1 MNDLEI
7 LNQCFEPDFESGI
20 LYFKERPRDHFLSDK
35 SYNIWNNKWVG
46 EISGSTCVAL
56 KDGAPRYYQEIRVS
70 IQGKLFRRYL
80 HRCIYMMYHNV
91 ILDSSQLIDH
101 IDGNGKN
108 NSIHNIR
115 LCTRQENAWN
125 SKQKVNSNMSGHKNV
140 YYEDSPKRKSKWR
153 VTITKDGKS
162 KSYGYY
168 PTVEEAVEVAKE
180 KRLELFGEFANNG
193 E

>member
-7 LNQCFEPDFESGI
+7 LNQCFEPDFERGI

-35 SYNIWNNKWVG
+35 SCNIWNNKWAG

-80 HRCIYMMYHNV
+80 HRCIYMMYHNI

-115 LCTRQENAWN
+115 RCNRQENKWN
-125 SKQKVNSNMSGHKNV
+125 SKQKVNGSGHKNV

-168 PTVEEAVEVAKE
+168 PTIEEAVEVAKE
-180 KRLELFGEFANNG
+180 KRLELFGEFANDG
-193 E
+193 